1 MNYVIQDQAQVYHY
15 VVYDQMLNLLQIT
28 NHLRILKFKE
38 VFLQQQNQDDL
49 VTVVMHKMQTMHRQV
64 RIHHLRVINGKII
77 WMLILS
83 KNLQPMDLLLLL
95 YHLETL
101 NHQFQLEPLKTM
113 FLVEY
118 LVQLNSV
125 ELLGWA
131 H

>member
-49 VTVVMHKMQTMHRQV
+49 VTVVMHKMQIMHRQV
-64 RIHHLRVINGKII
+64 RIHQLRVINGKII
-77 WMLILS
+77 WTLILS
-83 KNLQPMDLLLLL
+83 KNLQLMDLLLLL

-101 NHQFQLEPLKTM
+101 NRLFQLEPSKTM
-113 FLVEY
+113 SLVEY